1 LQELIG
7 KGGMGQVYKAHD
19 MEIGRDVAI
28 KVLPPDLAED
38 PAYAARFRREAYTV
52 ARLNEPHIIPI
63 YDTGE
68 IDGRLYLAMP
78 IINGVDLQ
86 TLLKD
91 GAMRPELAV
100 KVIEQVAS
108 ALDTAHANN
117 LIHRDIKPS
126 NVLMTP
132 SEFVYLI
139 DFGIARDS
147 SSDTKLTKTGS
158 VIGTFAY
165 MAPERFT
172 TGASDNRSDV
182 YALTCVL
189 HECLTGE
196 GAYPGNSLEQQMAGH
211 LISEPPRPSAANPTV
226 PPGFDDVIARGMA
239 KDPEERYQS
248 ASELA
253 RAARAALNYDATVA
267 PPANVPPPPPPPAS
281 PASGVTP
288 PSTNLTP
295 PPSNLT
301 PPTNLTPPSN
311 LTPPP
316 PVAPPSTVAPVS
328 TTSHAAPGVAED
340 PRTAILPDNTPLQ
353 PTVQAMT
360 PPPATRDA
368 PREPAKREAPKEKS
382 NSPAIPFAIAAAVA
396 LIAVVVAL
404 VGIGSPTSGGDLP
417 PGAVNINGIDPVSTG
432 EITADLSKPIPILV
446 TTPGADSVSMTVD
459 VLGASFGQNKAPLA
473 PGPGGGMTTLPSPV
487 NRYVLAG
494 QVPVK
499 VTVNQGDNALG
510 TYRFMLSST
519 QSALTTV
526 TAVVTLILILI
537 AAAYL
542 ETNIRVL
549 RRGRESAA
557 SVLAAVLFAGL
568 LGVAAVGAV
577 WVLFANPPTVATVVV
592 AAGLGGLAGL
602 ATAIGARRVGSR
614 AAARRKQNRR

>member
-1 LQELIG
+1 MDEQLFGRYKLQELIG

-86 TLLKD
+86 TLLKRD
-91 GAMRPELAV
+91 GAIGPELSV
-100 KVIEQVAS
+100 KVIEQVAA
-108 ALDTAHANN
+108 ALDTAHANG

-132 SEFVYLI
+132 TEFVYLI

-211 LISEPPRPSAANPTV
+211 LISEPPRPTASNPAV
-226 PPGFDDVIARGMA
+226 PPGFDVVIARGMA

-248 ASELA
+248 ASDLA

-267 PPANVPPPPPPPAS
+267 PPAHVPPPPPAQDAPPPPAP
-281 PASGVTP
+281 PA
-288 PSTNLTP
+288 NLTP

-301 PPTNLTPPSN
+301 
-311 LTPPP
+311 PP

-328 TTSHAAPGVAED
+328 TTSHAAPRVAED

-353 PTVQAMT
+353 PTVHAMT

-368 PREPAKREAPKEKS
+368 PREPARREAPKEKS

-404 VGIGSPTSGGDLP
+404 VGIGSPASGGDLP

-432 EITADLSKPIPILV
+432 EVTADLSKPIPILV

-459 VLGASFGQNKAPLA
+459 VLGASFGENKAPLA

-510 TYRFMLSST
+510 TYRFTLSST

-568 LGVAAVGAV
+568 LGVAAVASV
-577 WVLFANPPTVATVVV
+577 WVLFANPPTIATVVV

-602 ATAIGARRVGSR
+602 ATAIGARRVGNR
-614 AAARRKQNRR
+614 AAARRKQSRR